1 MSKINSTLEN
11 LRISYQLSE
20 LNEDQINRNPIEF
33 FKQWFDEALKA
44 ECDEPN
50 AFVLSTVNN
59 ENRPRSRVVLLKGI
73 EEEKFVFYT
82 NYLSSKGEEV
92 QHNKY
97 VSMNFLWLPLQ
108 RQIRIEG
115 KVEKVGESI
124 SDDYFKK
131 RPRGSQLGAIASP
144 QSKKLNSRYELEKL
158 FGEVEF
164 QTKDQ
169 ENLMRPP
176 HWGGYAIR
184 PSYFEFW
191 QGRPNRLHD
200 RICYQE
206 HDKSWQIFRLA
217 P

>member
-20 LNEDQINRNPIEF
+20 LNEDQVSINPLEF
-33 FKQWFDEALKA
+33 FKQWFDEALKS

-50 AFVLSTVNN
+50 AFVLSTVTT
-59 ENRPRSRVVLLKGI
+59 ENKPRSRVVLLKGL
-73 EEEKFVFYT
+73 EEEKFIFFT

-92 QHNKY
+92 LHNQF

-115 KVEKVGESI
+115 KVEKVKDFI
-124 SDDYFKK
+124 SDEYFKK
-131 RPRGSQLGAIASP
+131 RPRGSQIGAIASP
-144 QSKKLNSRYELEKL
+144 QSKQLNSRHELEQIFANL
-158 FGEVEF
+158 EL
-164 QTKDQ
+164 QTKDT
-169 ENLMRPP
+169 ENLVRPSN
-176 HWGGYAIR
+176 WGGYAIT

-200 RICYQE
+200 RICYRE
-206 HDKSWQIFRLA
+206 EDRAWKIFRLA